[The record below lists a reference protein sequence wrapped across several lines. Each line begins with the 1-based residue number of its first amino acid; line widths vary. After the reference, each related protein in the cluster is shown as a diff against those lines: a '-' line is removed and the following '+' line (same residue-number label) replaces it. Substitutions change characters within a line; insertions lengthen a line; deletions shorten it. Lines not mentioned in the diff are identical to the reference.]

1 MAFLTVDLAFHVQ
14 WDICQVQRQKP
25 YCSEFAWLG
34 NHASLANRKGG
45 LCTKGSCLKYTSQL
59 PLVFP
64 KGFRLVLGKI
74 WLSHCLAFHGQWNI
88 FPVRCQKPYNC
99 GFAHIGKHPTLPI
112 RKGSTVEVVVAS
124 CQFCFSKLCLLFSP
138 LGPRSPQQMQRPNY
152 QMPSSKLVLNGDC
165 VVQKSE
171 VAKL

>member
-25 YCSEFAWLG
+25 NCSEFAWLG
-34 NHASLANRKGG
+34 NHASLANRTGA
-45 LCTKGSCLKYTSQL
+45 S
-59 PLVFP
+59 
-64 KGFRLVLGKI
+64 
-74 WLSHCLAFHGQWNI
+74 
-88 FPVRCQKPYNC
+88 
-99 GFAHIGKHPTLPI
+99 
-112 RKGSTVEVVVAS
+112 VEVAKAR

-138 LGPRSPQQMQRPNY
+138 FDHSSLQQRQLPKKYIQLWDSRY

-165 VVQKSE
+165 VVQTSE